1 MAFTDHSDIYGALN
15 EAGVNLVLQHVQL
28 QRPSLF
34 NYGTQ
39 QVLDKVAQNPQ
50 ILCAPIETIPNVGKR
65 NNPLI
70 GVEDPLVIP
79 GTDNQL
85 AVSYLAQLTKLQL
98 DLHPGGVFTLPPE
111 LSPPLAEQHFAL
123 HVQVCGGIGCPTQ
136 DFLDNYALPEPKTD
150 PARATTAAAFGKL
163 GDLGNLGNLGTL
175 GGGLGLPGGGG
186 KQTPTVVPFDTL
198 TCFCVDLFVLGN
210 FKPAGQTI
218 ELLLQPAVDGVE
230 LVDIAPTGLEN
241 ILECMMVL
249 LIKIVVLPKL
259 AKAIKEALVSPL
271 KDLKDQ
277 ASLTLIPTPT
287 PASIPNNPA
296 VVDDQVKIFVNLKE
310 V

>member
-1 MAFTDHSDIYGALN
+1 MAFTDHSDVYGALN
-15 EAGVNLVLQHVQL
+15 EAGVNLLIQHVQQ

-39 QVLDKVAQNPQ
+39 QVLDKLKQNPQ
-50 ILCAPIETIPNVGKR
+50 ILCAPIQAIPNVSKR

-85 AVSYLAQLTKLQL
+85 AISYLAQLTQLQL
-98 DLHPGGVFTLPPE
+98 DLYPGEVFTLPSE

-123 HVQVCGGIGCPTQ
+123 HVQVCGGIGCPTK
-136 DFLDNYALPEPKTD
+136 DFLDTYTLPEPNKSG
-150 PARATTAAAFGKL
+150 TAQQIIPGI
-163 GDLGNLGNLGTL
+163 L

-186 KQTPTVVPFDTL
+186 KQQPTVVPFDTL
-198 TCFCVDLFVLGN
+198 TCFCIDLFLLGH
-210 FKPAGQTI
+210 FKPAGGTI
-218 ELLLQPAVDGVE
+218 ELLLQPDVDGVE

-249 LIKIVVLPKL
+249 IIKIVVLPKL

-287 PASIPNNPA
+287 PASVPNNPA
-296 VVDDQVKIFVNLKE
+296 VEDDQVKIFVNLKE